1 MTDIEKLQKIID
13 ESENI
18 VFFGGAG
25 VSTERGLKDFR
36 SKDGLYNEQYDYP
49 PEKILSAPFFYEH
62 TDIFYK
68 FYYDKLLKPQVKP
81 NMAHYKLAE
90 MEKKGKLTAVVTQ
103 NIDGLHQMAG
113 SKTVYELHGTVH
125 KNTCLN
131 CGKEYDG
138 EFVRSFYGNIP
149 KCTCGGLVKPEVVL
163 YEEGLDNNVV
173 MGAVKA
179 IANADTLIVAGT
191 SLTVYPANGLVNYF
205 NGKHLVVINKDKIEC
220 KNLADLT
227 IYDKVGEVLSQ
238 IKI

>member
-1 MTDIEKLQKIID
+1 MTDIEKLQNIIN

-25 VSTERGLKDFR
+25 VSTESGLKDFR

-49 PEKILSAPFFYEH
+49 PEEILSATFFYKH

-68 FYYDKLLKPQVKP
+68 FYYEKLLKPQVKP

-113 SKTVYELHGTVH
+113 SKTVYELHGTIH

-138 EFVRSFYGNIP
+138 EFVRSFLGNIP
-149 KCTCGGLVKPEVVL
+149 KCTCGGLIKPEVVL
-163 YEEGLDNNVV
+163 YQEGLDNSVV
-173 MGAVKA
+173 MGAIKA

-191 SLTVYPANGLVNYF
+191 SLTVYPASGLVNYF
-205 NGKHLVVINKDKIEC
+205 NGKHLVVINKDKIER

-227 IYDKVGEVLSQ
+227 IYGKVGEVLSQ